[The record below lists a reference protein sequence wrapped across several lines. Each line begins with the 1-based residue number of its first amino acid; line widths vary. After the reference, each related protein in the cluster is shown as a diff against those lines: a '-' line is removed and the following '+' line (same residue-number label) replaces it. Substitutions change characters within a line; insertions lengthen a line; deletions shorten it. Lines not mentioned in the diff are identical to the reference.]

1 MKINEFLS
9 ILLLGYFFSLTCFSC
24 FTFNYTYINSFD
36 YSLKLLFCL
45 DLLKSHNLLKVTCEK
60 CGWKFLYAL
69 FMNFYIV
76 AYILVLYFLIKC
88 LLINWL
94 KHFILMHILMIENT
108 CLFIISFVAP
118 LLKQRII
125 KFYFTYEYSLKFKFV
140 FFFNFHFF
148 ILILSI
154 TLVQNLQIYTI
165 IKMVLMKL

>member
-1 MKINEFLS
+1 
-9 ILLLGYFFSLTCFSC
+9 
-24 FTFNYTYINSFD
+24 
-36 YSLKLLFCL
+36 
-45 DLLKSHNLLKVTCEK
+45 
-60 CGWKFLYAL
+60 
-69 FMNFYIV
+69 
-76 AYILVLYFLIKC
+76 
-88 LLINWL
+88 
-94 KHFILMHILMIENT
+94 MIENT